1 LGVTGRA
8 ALGYGKGRHE
18 APDPP
23 RFRGRPC
30 SPDAAA
36 ATICAPCRPR
46 RRREKPAL
54 AATIPTTDELL
65 TPPPIAQPQRQ
76 DDGLAR
82 SQERKDDRFDM
93 PPT

>member
-1 LGVTGRA
+1 MPRA
-8 ALGYGKGRHE
+8 ILFAFALFALAGCGSR
-18 APDPP
+18 DDL
-23 RFRGRPC
+23 RPV
-30 SPDAAA
+30 SADKTPQ
-36 ATICAPCRPR
+36 
-46 RRREKPAL
+46 KPAM
-54 AATIPTTDELL
+54 AAVAPTTNELL

>member
-1 LGVTGRA
+1 MGAAAMQRLILLAFTAA
-8 ALGYGKGRHE
+8 ALAGCGSR
-18 APDPP
+18 DDL
-23 RFRGRPC
+23 RPA
-30 SPDAAA
+30 SAEKTPQ
-36 ATICAPCRPR
+36 
-46 RRREKPAL
+46 KPAM
-54 AATIPTTDELL
+54 ATRAPTTDELL

>member
-1 LGVTGRA
+1 MARTAMQRLILLA
-8 ALGYGKGRHE
+8 
-18 APDPP
+18 
-23 RFRGRPC
+23 F
-30 SPDAAA
+30 AAA
-36 ATICAPCRPR
+36 ALAGCGSRDDLRPVSAEKTP
-46 RRREKPAL
+46 EKPAM
-54 AATIPTTDELL
+54 AATTPTTNELL